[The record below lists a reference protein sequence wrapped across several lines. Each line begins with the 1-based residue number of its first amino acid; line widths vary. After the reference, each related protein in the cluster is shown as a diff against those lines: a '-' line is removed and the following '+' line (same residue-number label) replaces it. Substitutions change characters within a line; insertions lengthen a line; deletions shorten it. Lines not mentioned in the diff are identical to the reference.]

1 MSSVHIK
8 EDIFMAVTFY
18 RCEHCGNI
26 IIKIVDSNVPVV
38 CCGEKMKE
46 LIPSSTDAAVEK
58 HVPVVKEEDGIIRVS
73 VGSVEHPMT
82 AEHFISHV
90 VLETDAGIQIAELHP
105 GDKPEAVFALVKG
118 ASIIAAY
125 AYCNLHGLWK
135 S

>member
-1 MSSVHIK
+1 
-8 EDIFMAVTFY
+8 
-18 RCEHCGNI
+18 
-26 IIKIVDSNVPVV
+26 
-38 CCGEKMKE
+38 MKE

>member
-1 MSSVHIK
+1 
-8 EDIFMAVTFY
+8 MAVTFY

-26 IIKIVDSNVPVV
+26 IIKLVDSSVPVV
-38 CCGEKMKE
+38 CCGDKMKE
-46 LIPSSTDAAVEK
+46 LIAGSVDAAVEK
-58 HVPVVKEEDGIIRVS
+58 HVPVVTEEDGIVRVS

-82 AEHFISHV
+82 SEHYISHV

-105 GDKPEAVFALVKG
+105 GDKPEAVFSLVKG
-118 ASIIAAY
+118 ASIITAY